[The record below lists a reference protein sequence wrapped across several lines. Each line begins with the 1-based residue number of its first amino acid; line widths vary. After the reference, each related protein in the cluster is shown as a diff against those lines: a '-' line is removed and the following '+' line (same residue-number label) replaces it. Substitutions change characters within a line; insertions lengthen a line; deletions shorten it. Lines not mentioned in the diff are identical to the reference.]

1 MLSSKRGGG
10 SIILA
15 TFLVGYMLSQLPL
28 PQFAEWFRPEWVAM
42 ILIYWV
48 MALPE
53 RVGLGTAAL
62 VGLGLD
68 LIKGSPMGLN
78 VLSLL
83 IITYLTLLLYKRLRM
98 FPLIQQAVI
107 VMMLVGINQLIFNW
121 VHNLMGTRSDSLIF
135 LLPALMS
142 AILWPWLFV
151 ILRGLRRAFRVA

>member
-1 MLSSKRGGG
+1 MNNQGGGGG

-15 TFLVGYMLSQLPL
+15 TFLVGYMLSQMPL

-83 IITYLTLLLYKRLRM
+83 IIAYLTLLLYKRLRM
-98 FPLIQQAVI
+98 FPLVQQAVM
-107 VMMLVGINQLIFNW
+107 VMVLVGINQLIFNW
-121 VHNLMGTRSDSLIF
+121 VHSLMGTRSDSLIF
-135 LLPALMS
+135 LLPAVMS
-142 AILWPWLFV
+142 AVLWPWLFI
-151 ILRGLRRAFRVA
+151 ILRGLRRTFRVS

>member
-1 MLSSKRGGG
+1 MSSKRGGG

-15 TFLVGYMLSQLPL
+15 TFLLGYMLSQIPL

-78 VLSLL
+78 VISLL
-83 IITYLTLLLYKRLRM
+83 IIAYLTLLLYKRLRM
-98 FPLIQQAVI
+98 FPLVQQAVM

-121 VHNLMGTRSDSLIF
+121 VHNLMGTRSDTLIF

-151 ILRGLRRAFRVA
+151 ILRGLRRTFRVA

>member
-1 MLSSKRGGG
+1 MSTKRGGG

-98 FPLIQQAVI
+98 FPLIQQAVM

>member
-1 MLSSKRGGG
+1 MSSKRGGG

-15 TFLVGYMLSQLPL
+15 TFLLGYMLSQLPL

-78 VLSLL
+78 VISLL
-83 IITYLTLLLYKRLRM
+83 IIAYLTLLLYKRLRM
-98 FPLIQQAVI
+98 FPLIQQAI
-107 VMMLVGINQLIFNW
+107 MVMMLVGINQLIFNW
-121 VHNLMGTRSDSLIF
+121 VHNLMGTRSDTLIF

-151 ILRGLRRAFRVA
+151 ILRGLRRTFRVA

>member
-1 MLSSKRGGG
+1 MSSKRGGG

-15 TFLVGYMLSQLPL
+15 TFLLGYMLSQIPL

-78 VLSLL
+78 VISLL
-83 IITYLTLLLYKRLRM
+83 IIAYLTLLLYKRLRM
-98 FPLIQQAVI
+98 FPLIQQAI
-107 VMMLVGINQLIFNW
+107 MVMMLVGINQLIFNW
-121 VHNLMGTRSDSLIF
+121 VHNLMGTRSDTLIF

-151 ILRGLRRAFRVA
+151 ILRGLRRTFRVA

>member
-1 MLSSKRGGG
+1 MNKRHGGG

-15 TFLVGYMLSQLPL
+15 TFLVGFMLSQMPL
-28 PQFAEWFRPEWVAM
+28 PQMIEWFRPEWVVM
-42 ILIYWV
+42 ILIYWT

-68 LIKGSPMGLN
+68 IIKGSPLGLN

-83 IITYLTLLLYKRLRM
+83 IISYLTLLLYKRLRM
-98 FPLIQQAVI
+98 FPLVQQAVM
-107 VMMLVGINQLIFNW
+107 VMVMVGINQLLFNW
-121 VHNLMGTRSDSLIF
+121 FHSWLGTRSDSLIF

-142 AILWPWLFV
+142 AVLWPWLFV
-151 ILRGLRRAFRVA
+151 ILRGLRRTFRVS

>member
-1 MLSSKRGGG
+1 MSSKRGGG

>member
-1 MLSSKRGGG
+1 MSSKRGGG

-15 TFLVGYMLSQLPL
+15 TFLLGYMLSQIPL

-78 VLSLL
+78 VISLL
-83 IITYLTLLLYKRLRM
+83 IIAYLTLLLYKRLRM
-98 FPLIQQAVI
+98 FPLVQQAI
-107 VMMLVGINQLIFNW
+107 MVMMLVGINQLIFNW
-121 VHNLMGTRSDSLIF
+121 VHNLMGTRSDTLIF
-135 LLPALMS
+135 LLPALIS

-151 ILRGLRRAFRVA
+151 ILRGLRRTFRVA